1 LHKPSETLIPLGA
14 DLDRRNPTVHLV
26 NPSHLSFGV
35 GVITPRWLFVLAGA
49 TPAAYGSPRITDE
62 TLEPFDAGTIVPGDV
77 VGIGIHTGNSLRGYE
92 IGVLARAR
100 GAIVVFGG
108 IHATLYPDEA
118 QSLGGAHAVVKGD
131 GDAIWPQV
139 LDDAVRSSLRPIYEA
154 GRVDADR
161 FVAARW
167 DLLPEGRYMWGSV
180 QTVRGCPKH
189 CSFCSVWRTDGQK
202 PRQRRVDAVIE
213 EIVELRRRGFRF
225 VALADD
231 NFYPVA
237 LADLA
242 MAERQRNSARLEQ
255 LQTLRAER
263 FELMERLARL
273 PSDMVFFT
281 QITMEAAEDPAF
293 LDAMRRANIKG
304 ALVGVEAVTPE
315 GLKDVYKGFNDSGEA
330 LVTRLQTFR
339 EHGVHVLGS
348 FIFGLPSDRPATFE
362 ATADIADRAGLTF
375 AQFVMLTPY
384 PGTVDFEAWEKK
396 LGSEAA
402 RIDGIPVTRHWLI
415 PQAQRPK
422 VYAPHPVMSADEIRA
437 RTQAVWDRFYSLPR
451 IWARS
456 RCTRSLRAR
465 LAFVLISKL
474 YRQMYANTGIATDS
488 ARVSRAN
495 RWARLIA
502 RPCRRLFTASPLP
515 GLQVPAADA

>member
-1 LHKPSETLIPLGA
+1 M
-14 DLDRRNPTVHLV
+14 TVHLI

-35 GVITPRWLFVLAGA
+35 GVITPRWLFVLAAA
-49 TPAAYGSPRITDE
+49 TPAAFGRPRITDE
-62 TLEPFDAGTIVPGDV
+62 TLEPFDVDGVEAGDV
-77 VGIGIHTGNSLRGYE
+77 VGIGIHTGNALRGYE
-92 IGVLARAR
+92 IGTRARAM
-100 GAIVVFGG
+100 GATVVFGG
-108 IHATLYPDEA
+108 IHATLYPNEA
-118 QSLGGAHAVVKGD
+118 HELGGAHAVVRGD
-131 GDAIWPQV
+131 GDVVWPRV
-139 LDDAVRSSLRPIYEA
+139 LADAAQRTLQRTYEG
-154 GRVDADR
+154 GRVDADS
-161 FVAARW
+161 FVPARW

-202 PRQRRVDAVIE
+202 PRQRSVDSVVA
-213 EIVELRRRGFRF
+213 EIFDLRRRGFRF

-231 NFYPVA
+231 NFYPVT

-242 MAERQRNSARLEQ
+242 MAERQRNAARIQQ
-255 LQTLRAER
+255 LRDLRAER
-263 FELMERLARL
+263 FELMARLAQL

-281 QITMEAAEDPAF
+281 QITMEAAEDEAF

-315 GLKDVYKGFNDSGEA
+315 GLKDVYKNFNEVGDA
-330 LVTRLQTFR
+330 LVRRLRKFR

-348 FIFGLPSDRPATFE
+348 FIFGLPSDKPATFD
-362 ATADIADRAGLTF
+362 ATADVAERAGLTF

-384 PGTVDFEAWEKK
+384 PGTVDFEAWEKRV
-396 LGSEAA
+396 GETAVRVS
-402 RIDGIPVTRHWLI
+402 GIPITRHWLI

-422 VYAPHPVMSADEIRA
+422 VYAPHPAMTPDEIRA
-437 RTQAVWDRFYSLPR
+437 RTQAVWDRFYSLRR
-451 IWARS
+451 IWVRS
-456 RCTRSLRAR
+456 RCTPNLRAR

-488 ARVSRAN
+488 ARVTRAN

-502 RPCRRLFTASPLP
+502 RPCRRLFVARPLP
-515 GLQVPAADA
+515 GLSEVPREA

>member
-1 LHKPSETLIPLGA
+1 M
-14 DLDRRNPTVHLV
+14 TVHLV

-35 GVITPRWLFVLAGA
+35 GVITPRWLFVLAAA
-49 TPAAYGSPRITDE
+49 TPEAYGVPQITDE
-62 TLEPFDAGTIVPGDV
+62 TLEALDINTIGSGDV
-77 VGIGIHTGNSLRGYE
+77 VGIGIHTGNALRGYE
-92 IGVLARAR
+92 IGTQARDR
-100 GAIVVFGG
+100 GATVVFGG
-108 IHATLYPDEA
+108 IHATLYPEEA
-118 QSLGGAHAVVKGD
+118 RELGAAHAVVRGD
-131 GDAIWPQV
+131 GDVIWPTV
-139 LDDAVRSSLRPIYEA
+139 LADATAGTLQQTYDG
-154 GRVDADR
+154 GRVDGDR
-161 FVAARW
+161 FVPARW

-202 PRQRRVDAVIE
+202 PRQRAVDVVVN

-242 MAERQRNSARLEQ
+242 MAERQNNQARLEQ
-255 LQTLRAER
+255 LKALREER
-263 FELMERLARL
+263 FELMARLSEL

-293 LDAMRRANIKG
+293 LDAMRKANIKG

-315 GLKDVYKGFNDSGEA
+315 GLKDVYKNFNDSGEA
-330 LVTRLQTFR
+330 LVQRLRTFR
-339 EHGVHVLGS
+339 DHGVHVLGS
-348 FIFGLPSDRPATFE
+348 FIFGLPSDRASTFE
-362 ATADIADRAGLTF
+362 ATADVAERAGLAF

-384 PGTVDFEAWEKK
+384 PGTVDFEAWEKR
-396 LGSEAA
+396 LAGDAA
-402 RIDGIPVTRHWLI
+402 RVAGIPITRHWLI
-415 PQAQRPK
+415 PQEKRPK
-422 VYAPHPVMSADEIRA
+422 VYAPHPVMTPDEIRS

-451 IWARS
+451 IWERS
-456 RCTRSLRAR
+456 RCAHTLRAR
-465 LAFVLISKL
+465 MAFVLISKL

-488 ARVSRAN
+488 ARVNRAN

-502 RPCRRLFTASPLP
+502 RPCRRFFVGRPIPDVPTTAAS
-515 GLQVPAADA
+515 